1 MIGGCQR
8 NFNCFEN
15 CSVPALQQA
24 MWRNSHHEC
33 GVSKHYFISLC
44 PLICWPLVE
53 CRTQYPKIWHFGIFQ
68 VQGIWEMTC
77 AGRIFWSFPEAGHKT
92 LMWEVTSLFLKE
104 RSILISKEKGML
116 ERNLNEQTLLFSLI
130 YYTYLILFFLLS
142 HFSMTLHSSPN
153 LA

>member
-104 RSILISKEKGML
+104 RSILISKNKGTQRRPWKKRL
-116 ERNLNEQTLLFSLI
+116 GE
-130 YYTYLILFFLLS
+130 FLQFTTITSYSDLS
-142 HFSMTLHSSPN
+142 YCSMNAHSSSN